1 MMDLKEFERQVLAGE
16 ITDFEPYFLE
26 QYDSN
31 QTDQYDQMDRRY
43 ILAKNGIE
51 TDRVTLMDGYNTIV
65 DIINDGLL
73 PERYEEW
80 KRYPRA
86 GVRQALVDNGYFWD
100 YFINDEDPYIRQS
113 IIEKDL
119 RLGLQRLD
127 NDEDRQIIQTRLL
140 GKTNDELELDIL
152 KAYIDAEK
160 EYGDMD
166 ETFRHQALQLK
177 YEALTTVPSTIEK
190 TMTPAQLYTSNS
202 PLWAHDYKAVTI
214 ECILPHLKDKPRTE
228 ETFNEALA
236 AIFKPKIHMDK
247 YGRTY
252 IN

>member
-1 MMDLKEFERQVLAGE
+1 MDLFEFEEAVKNGE
-16 ITDFEPYFLE
+16 ITDFEPYFKGQWDHDQRE
-26 QYDSN
+26 Q
-31 QTDQYDQMDRRY
+31 RY
-43 ILAKNGIE
+43 VLAKNGIE

-65 DIINDGLL
+65 DIINEGLL

-119 RLGLQRLD
+119 RLGLKRLD
-127 NDEDRQIIQTRLL
+127 NDEDRNVIQTKLL

-160 EYGDMD
+160 EYGGT
-166 ETFRHQALQLK
+166 EENLAYQALSLK
-177 YEALTTVPSTIEK
+177 YKALIAMPSTIEK
-190 TMTPAQLYTSNS
+190 TMNPAQLYASDN
-202 PLWAHDYKAVTI
+202 PLWALNYDPDMVKQM
-214 ECILPHLKDKPRTE
+214 LNHLRNYPKSEKIFNIVLE
-228 ETFNEALA
+228 EVNNGII
-236 AIFKPKIHMDK
+236 AINKF
-247 YGRTY
+247 GATL
-252 IN
+252 

>member
-1 MMDLKEFERQVLAGE
+1 MDLKEFERQVLAGE

-31 QTDQYDQMDRRY
+31 QSDQYDQMDRRY

-73 PERYEEW
+73 TERYEEW

-127 NDEDRQIIQTRLL
+127 NDEDRQIVQTRLL
-140 GKTNDELELDIL
+140 RKTNDELELDIL
-152 KAYIDAEK
+152 KAYIDAEE
-160 EYGDMD
+160 EYGDA
-166 ETFRHQALQLK
+166 EENLAYQALTLK
-177 YEALTTVPSTIEK
+177 YEALTAMPSTIEK
-190 TMTPAQLYTSNS
+190 TMNPAQLYASDS
-202 PLWAHDYKAVTI
+202 PLWALNYDPDMIKQLLNHLQNYPKSEEIFNIVLEEVSNGIVAINKFGATI
-214 ECILPHLKDKPRTE
+214 
-228 ETFNEALA
+228 
-236 AIFKPKIHMDK
+236 
-247 YGRTY
+247 
-252 IN
+252 

>member
-1 MMDLKEFERQVLAGE
+1 MNLKEFERRVLAGE

-31 QTDQYDQMDRRY
+31 QTDQYDQMNRRY

-65 DIINDGLL
+65 DIINEGLL

-80 KRYPRA
+80 KRHPRA

-119 RLGLQRLD
+119 RLGLKRLD
-127 NDEDRQIIQTRLL
+127 NDEDRQVVQTRLL
-140 GKTNDELELDIL
+140 QKTNDELELDIL
-152 KAYIDAEK
+152 KAYIKAEK
-160 EYGDMD
+160 EYGGS
-166 ETFRHQALQLK
+166 EENLVYQALALK
-177 YEALTTVPSTIEK
+177 YEALTATPSTIEK
-190 TMTPAQLYTSNS
+190 TMTPAQLYASDS
-202 PLWAHDYKAVTI
+202 PLWALNYDPDMVKQM
-214 ECILPHLKDKPRTE
+214 LNHLRNYPKSE
-228 ETFNEALA
+228 EIFNIVLEEVNNGII
-236 AIFKPKIHMDK
+236 AINKF
-247 YGRTY
+247 GATL
-252 IN
+252 

>member
-1 MMDLKEFERQVLAGE
+1 MNLKEFERQVLAGE

-51 TDRVTLMDGYNTIV
+51 TDRVATMDGYNTIV
-65 DIINDGLL
+65 DIINEGLL

-80 KRYPRA
+80 KHYPRA

-113 IIEKDL
+113 IIETDL

-127 NDEDRQIIQTRLL
+127 NNEDRQIVQTRLL
-140 GKTNDELELDIL
+140 RKTNDELELDIL
-152 KAYIDAEK
+152 KAYIDAEE
-160 EYGDMD
+160 EYGDA
-166 ETFRHQALQLK
+166 EENLAYQALALK
-177 YEALTTVPSTIEK
+177 YEALTAMPSTIEK
-190 TMTPAQLYTSNS
+190 TMNPAQLYASDS
-202 PLWAHDYKAVTI
+202 PLWALNYDPDMIKQM
-214 ECILPHLKDKPRTE
+214 LNHLRNYPKSE
-228 ETFNEALA
+228 EIFNIVLA
-236 AIFKPKIHMDK
+236 EVSDGITAINKF
-247 YGRTY
+247 GATL
-252 IN
+252 

>member
-1 MMDLKEFERQVLAGE
+1 MDLKEFERKVLAGE

-51 TDRVTLMDGYNTIV
+51 TDRVATMDGYNIIM
-65 DIINDGLL
+65 DIINEGLL

-80 KRYPRA
+80 KHYPRA
-86 GVRQALVDNGYFWD
+86 GVRQALADNGYFWD

-113 IIEKDL
+113 IIETDL

-127 NDEDRQIIQTRLL
+127 DDEDRQIIQTTLL
-140 GKTNDELELDIL
+140 QKTNDELELDIL
-152 KAYIDAEK
+152 KAYIEAEK
-160 EYGDMD
+160 EYLA
-166 ETFRHQALQLK
+166 HQALALK

-190 TMTPAQLYTSNS
+190 TMTPAQLFAVES
-202 PLWAHDYKAVTI
+202 PLWALDYEPDKIKQMINHLQNYPKSEEIFNIVLEEVSNGIIAINKFGATI
-214 ECILPHLKDKPRTE
+214 
-228 ETFNEALA
+228 
-236 AIFKPKIHMDK
+236 
-247 YGRTY
+247 
-252 IN
+252 